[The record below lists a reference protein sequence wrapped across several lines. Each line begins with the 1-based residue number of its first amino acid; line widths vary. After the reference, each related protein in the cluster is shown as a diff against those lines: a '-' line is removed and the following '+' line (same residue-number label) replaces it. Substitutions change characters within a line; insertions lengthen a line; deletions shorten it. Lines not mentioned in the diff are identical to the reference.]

1 MALILSSVA
10 CQKEDFT
17 ITLERETIEVG
28 IDYSVETVKVQC
40 NAETRTTITYH
51 GNEEGWIFLLP
62 TWLKEGGGVLEFRIS
77 ANQTSKEPR
86 KATATVTSAGGV
98 EKVIEIVQA
107 GNPNPSVSLFISS
120 WEWGDGT
127 TAKEMTYTGN
137 NCYTWTGLIGAGDF
151 KFTRAKK
158 VPEDYWTGYFRDPEA
173 SDYWTLKETDQQV
186 MFKLEDQEWIGGI
199 YTVNVDLNQ
208 MKVDMIPHMW
218 PVGAFSWGWNKEQA
232 EPMTYQGN
240 GILTWTGQMSPG
252 AFKFLTRQ
260 DEWIGYWRKT
270 GAPDYW
276 TLTPDGT
283 NDVQFDIAHDGYGA
297 GNYTLTVNLNT
308 KKVELKSN
316 EPEEPDGPVEHLYLY
331 FWGYENVRNAKEMT
345 SLGENKFTWEGY
357 ITAWDFKF
365 ITAKEKDE
373 DYWTG
378 YFRDPAASDYWTLK
392 KTSQQT
398 TFRLADQQMKDG
410 VYTIN
415 VDLDAKTVEMV
426 PHVWLV
432 GTAFSWG
439 YDKTQAAE
447 MTWLGD
453 NVLQWTGDMVQG
465 KFKFLTR
472 TDLDDGYWR
481 STADTA
487 DYWKITTDG
496 TGDNQFDLADQEL
509 PDGNYTIKLDLTSKS
524 VTTTQNTNSL

>member
-1 MALILSSVA
+1 
-10 CQKEDFT
+10 
-17 ITLERETIEVG
+17 
-28 IDYSVETVKVQC
+28 
-40 NAETRTTITYH
+40 
-51 GNEEGWIFLLP
+51 
-62 TWLKEGGGVLEFRIS
+62 
-77 ANQTSKEPR
+77 
-86 KATATVTSAGGV
+86 
-98 EKVIEIVQA
+98 
-107 GNPNPSVSLFISS
+107 
-120 WEWGDGT
+120 
-127 TAKEMTYTGN
+127 
-137 NCYTWTGLIGAGDF
+137 
-151 KFTRAKK
+151 
-158 VPEDYWTGYFRDPEA
+158 
-173 SDYWTLKETDQQV
+173 
-186 MFKLEDQEWIGGI
+186 
-199 YTVNVDLNQ
+199 
-208 MKVDMIPHMW
+208 
-218 PVGAFSWGWNKEQA
+218 
-232 EPMTYQGN
+232 
-240 GILTWTGQMSPG
+240 
-252 AFKFLTRQ
+252 
-260 DEWIGYWRKT
+260 
-270 GAPDYW
+270 
-276 TLTPDGT
+276 
-283 NDVQFDIAHDGYGA
+283 
-297 GNYTLTVNLNT
+297 
-308 KKVELKSN
+308 
-316 EPEEPDGPVEHLYLY
+316 
-331 FWGYENVRNAKEMT
+331 MT
-345 SLGENKFTWEGY
+345 SLGENRFTWEGY

-365 ITAKEKDE
+365 ITAREKDE

-439 YDKTQAAE
+439 YDKTLAAE

-481 STADTA
+481 STADPV